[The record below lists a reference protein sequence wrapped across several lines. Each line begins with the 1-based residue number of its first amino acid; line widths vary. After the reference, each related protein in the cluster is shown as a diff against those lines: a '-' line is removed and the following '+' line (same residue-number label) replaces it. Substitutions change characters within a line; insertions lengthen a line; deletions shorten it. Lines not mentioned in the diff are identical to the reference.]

1 MRQLVQ
7 TTLLLAG
14 LSLTVSSDLCAEEAP
29 EEEAQSSEEPAAD
42 SSEDTQTN
50 SKPQQAILNEEVA
63 RDAIPEETMLD
74 ARENEEAWLEESTE
88 LRIFQDFNEDF
99 HDELRALSCRRG
111 EEDLSQCE
119 PSERKKRFRKAGQMA
134 VYWEGTHLVCLS
146 AWLFNLERRF
156 GDKMAWSV
164 GFGRSKESGAFFGC
178 NGAEAS
184 GPRTQIHGFVGS
196 GTSMF
201 EVAAGL
207 SSYADQY
214 SGRYSL
220 SPTVHS
226 GYRFQAL
233 HYGLVVRVGAT
244 WAHVY
249 GVGISLSLGL
259 SF

>member
-1 MRQLVQ
+1 VRQLVQ

-88 LRIFQDFNEDF
+88 FRIFQDFNEDF

-119 PSERKKRFRKAGQMA
+119 PSERKNAFAKQVKWRSTGRGRTLFACQPGCSTWSAG
-134 VYWEGTHLVCLS
+134 S
-146 AWLFNLERRF
+146 AIKWH
-156 GDKMAWSV
+156 
-164 GFGRSKESGAFFGC
+164 GAS
-178 NGAEAS
+178 AS
-184 GPRTQIHGFVGS
+184 
-196 GTSMF
+196 
-201 EVAAGL
+201 
-207 SSYADQY
+207 ADQKKVVPF
-214 SGRYSL
+214 SVVMAQKLRDREHKFMGSL
-220 SPTVHS
+220 VP
-226 GYRFQAL
+226 
-233 HYGLVVRVGAT
+233 VRACLRWPRGCRLMLTSILGA
-244 WAHVY
+244 
-249 GVGISLSLGL
+249 IL
-259 SF
+259 